1 MTPTI
6 RPNVRR
12 LTSPGGAQ
20 HTARPIYRV
29 TLQSPSLSPAR
40 PAVWARRALT
50 LAIQSLVLLAAG
62 AWMYAFLCLITT
74 GCH

>member
-29 TLQSPSLSPAR
+29 TLQSPSLSPSR
-40 PAVWARRALT
+40 PAVWTRRATTAAVLILVILAGFAWAYTLIHLT
-50 LAIQSLVLLAAG
+50 R
-62 AWMYAFLCLITT
+62 
-74 GCH
+74 